1 MIGFKQYLLTS
12 FSLLIEERIN
22 SYLLQV
28 IGENLLLFAEEESFF
43 KENGKDLSLEEG
55 ARKTYNLYGVS
66 GSPYK
71 NLVLF
76 DETLNLGFKDALEFG
91 QDTTTADYG
100 LKQKKSYKYY
110 ELAADYLKQNN
121 LVAFDSPFLTT
132 LGELFYQR
140 LYLFKKELSLT
151 TDMLQSDSFLGYLNY
166 CKEVTESNKT
176 LYEEKFSKDI
186 ILGGTFRSYV
196 EKNLVPK
203 IEDLND
209 IIDKNLISVVEGA
222 Q

>member
-12 FSLLIEERIN
+12 FTLLIEERIN

-28 IGENLLLFAEEESFF
+28 IGANLLLFAEEESFF
-43 KENGKDLSLEEG
+43 KENGIDLSLEEG
-55 ARKTYNLYGVS
+55 AKKTYNLYGIS

-91 QDTTTADYG
+91 QDITAADYG

-110 ELAADYLKQNN
+110 ELAAEYLKQNN
-121 LVAFDSPFLTT
+121 VVAFDSPDF
-132 LGELFYQR
+132 
-140 LYLFKKELSLT
+140 
-151 TDMLQSDSFLGYLNY
+151 LQSDSFLGYLNY
-166 CKEVTESNKT
+166 CKKITESNKT
-176 LYEEKFSKDI
+176 LYEEEFSKDI

-203 IEDLND
+203 IEELND